1 MSEDILW
8 EEFART
14 GSVADYLR
22 YISQKDKIKAKKE
35 RKSK

>member
-1 MSEDILW
+1 MSEDMLW

-22 YISQKDKIKAKKE
+22 YISQKDNGDDD
-35 RKSK
+35 S